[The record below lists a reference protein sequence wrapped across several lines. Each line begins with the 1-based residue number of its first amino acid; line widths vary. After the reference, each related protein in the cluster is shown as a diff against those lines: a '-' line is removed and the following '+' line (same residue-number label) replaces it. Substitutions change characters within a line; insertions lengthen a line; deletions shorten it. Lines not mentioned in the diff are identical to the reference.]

1 MDKNIKKEEILDNIF
16 NSGYKSIS
24 NNLRSDMSQ
33 NSLLSSN
40 NGKLSKEKK
49 DNDNIK
55 RLNTISDK
63 SLNKQ
68 IKKQKEDDLLLSSKR
83 SKTEIKQSIKKIKNN
98 DKNKILDKIIVDN
111 IENIYSNITKLPN
124 KLFWQTTLLLII
136 CFYVN
141 SLHWI
146 FLFITK
152 RKMERDYCFTKLN
165 QFEVCSPEQYCS
177 PNMVSKINYHLYND
191 SLDFHNRSISPHQVF
206 MKEMKSINEYYKSF
220 YITYNYELSKNGLF
234 TSIDMTQKSLDKFS
248 FVIILTK
255 KEKWN
260 IFLHLYSYC
269 DKDMYYFYIIGM
281 IFLGGFFGSILFG
294 IFADAYGRKLLI
306 IITLFLVSLSLTF
319 LTIISFII
327 EKNYHYYLNDF
338 KKNYKYS
345 QNDTNYDILSKIYS
359 QRNTEFNFRSYNVKF
374 LFSIFLLNMAL
385 RPLSKICLSLL
396 LENSTSELIILDN
409 FRRYTF
415 ITTALPPFFIAHILI
430 IFNNFTIL
438 FLFLSI
444 SFFILFFCSIF
455 ILSESIRYLYELC
468 EWKELT
474 KEVLTLFK
482 ITDDIPITYKN
493 KIEFESFVLEEDK
506 KMFGNISKRV
516 EYAIKNKINY
526 EDTKF
531 NIINTR
537 LKNINR
543 DIKRNCEVIIKK
555 IEIQSNLFI
564 IYSCLSAN
572 TLFKKSRFL
581 IFILRF
587 IIYFQQ
593 YFVEKEL
600 LEIPF
605 YGLSDLYLNKDDNI
619 IINSNFFILG
629 IVLYLSN
636 YFYYFFFRI
645 SCFNIIFFSSLIIVT
660 ILFISYHC
668 ITVSSEEFPVD
679 LSEINFAMLGIQHIK
694 TKNMK
699 SHIILFFIEFLLNG
713 IDIYINLIFLK
724 LSKTLY
730 RCTFLGFNT
739 IILLFSIGFGDT
751 LIFQIRNFFLLLG
764 SLNFFGIVAAVFLG
778 EFKNILYII
787 NDLKKYKQ
795 R

>member
-68 IKKQKEDDLLLSSKR
+68 IKKQIEDDLLLSSKR
-83 SKTEIKQSIKKIKNN
+83 SKTEIKQSVKKIKNN

-124 KLFWQTTLLLII
+124 KLFWQSTLLLII

-319 LTIISFII
+319 LTIISFTI
-327 EKNYHYYLNDF
+327 EKNYHYYLNYF

-359 QRNTEFNFRSYNVKF
+359 QRNTEFNFRSYNVKL

-537 LKNINR
+537 LKKINR

-636 YFYYFFFRI
+636 YFYYLFYRI

>member
-68 IKKQKEDDLLLSSKR
+68 IKKQIEDDLLLSSKR

-177 PNMVSKINYHLYND
+177 TNMVSKINYHLYND
-191 SLDFHNRSISPHQVF
+191 SLDFHNSSISPHQVF

-319 LTIISFII
+319 LTIISFTI

-537 LKNINR
+537 LKKINR

-636 YFYYFFFRI
+636 YFYHIFYRI

>member
-1 MDKNIKKEEILDNIF
+1 
-16 NSGYKSIS
+16 
-24 NNLRSDMSQ
+24 
-33 NSLLSSN
+33 
-40 NGKLSKEKK
+40 
-49 DNDNIK
+49 
-55 RLNTISDK
+55 
-63 SLNKQ
+63 
-68 IKKQKEDDLLLSSKR
+68 
-83 SKTEIKQSIKKIKNN
+83 
-98 DKNKILDKIIVDN
+98 
-111 IENIYSNITKLPN
+111 
-124 KLFWQTTLLLII
+124 
-136 CFYVN
+136 
-141 SLHWI
+141 
-146 FLFITK
+146 
-152 RKMERDYCFTKLN
+152 
-165 QFEVCSPEQYCS
+165 
-177 PNMVSKINYHLYND
+177 
-191 SLDFHNRSISPHQVF
+191 
-206 MKEMKSINEYYKSF
+206 
-220 YITYNYELSKNGLF
+220 
-234 TSIDMTQKSLDKFS
+234 
-248 FVIILTK
+248 
-255 KEKWN
+255 
-260 IFLHLYSYC
+260 
-269 DKDMYYFYIIGM
+269 
-281 IFLGGFFGSILFG
+281 
-294 IFADAYGRKLLI
+294 
-306 IITLFLVSLSLTF
+306 
-319 LTIISFII
+319 
-327 EKNYHYYLNDF
+327 
-338 KKNYKYS
+338 
-345 QNDTNYDILSKIYS
+345 
-359 QRNTEFNFRSYNVKF
+359 
-374 LFSIFLLNMAL
+374 
-385 RPLSKICLSLL
+385 
-396 LENSTSELIILDN
+396 
-409 FRRYTF
+409 
-415 ITTALPPFFIAHILI
+415 
-430 IFNNFTIL
+430 
-438 FLFLSI
+438 
-444 SFFILFFCSIF
+444 
-455 ILSESIRYLYELC
+455 
-468 EWKELT
+468 
-474 KEVLTLFK
+474 
-482 ITDDIPITYKN
+482 
-493 KIEFESFVLEEDK
+493 
-506 KMFGNISKRV
+506 MFGNISKRV

-636 YFYYFFFRI
+636 YFYHIFYRI